1 MIWTATKALRATEQ
15 NVKVKTVAEL
25 IGLWIDLRL
34 PLVDEIEDRRF
45 EER

>member
-1 MIWTATKALRATEQ
+1 MIWTATKAPGAEQ

-25 IGLWIDLRL
+25 IELWIDLRL